1 MQEQLVYLI
10 GNAFRIY
17 IYFKLLNTMF
27 GTAKVKQ
34 IWIII
39 GFTFYFLINS
49 FGAILFGNFTLNIL
63 TNIIPLIALSFL
75 WLFCKCWGKRKQR
88 SCEINQMRTAL

>member
-39 GFTFYFLINS
+39 GFTVT
-49 FGAILFGNFTLNIL
+49 A
-63 TNIIPLIALSFL
+63 
-75 WLFCKCWGKRKQR
+75 
-88 SCEINQMRTAL
+88 NQTQPHQKTK

>member
-39 GFTFYFLINS
+39 GFTFYFLING
-49 FGAILFGNFTLNIL
+49 FGAFLFGNLTLNIL
-63 TNIIPLIALSFL
+63 TIIIHLFVFSFL
-75 WLFCKCWGKRKQR
+75 YDSKVQV
-88 SCEINQMRTAL
+88 N

>member
-63 TNIIPLIALSFL
+63 TNIDVGISTLKFHTCI
-75 WLFCKCWGKRKQR
+75 LFFE
-88 SCEINQMRTAL
+88 S

>member
-49 FGAILFGNFTLNIL
+49 FGAIFAWKFHFKYLNKYNSIDCS
-63 TNIIPLIALSFL
+63 LIFV
-75 WLFCKCWGKRKQR
+75 
-88 SCEINQMRTAL
+88 

>member
-39 GFTFYFLINS
+39 GFTFYFAFVNKK
-49 FGAILFGNFTLNIL
+49 
-63 TNIIPLIALSFL
+63 LSHL
-75 WLFCKCWGKRKQR
+75 ANKKVSQL
-88 SCEINQMRTAL
+88 

>member
-49 FGAILFGNFTLNIL
+49 F
-63 TNIIPLIALSFL
+63 
-75 WLFCKCWGKRKQR
+75 
-88 SCEINQMRTAL
+88 EIGRAHV

>member
-39 GFTFYFLINS
+39 GFTFYFLMIDCQVKCNT
-49 FGAILFGNFTLNIL
+49 IREKNFEAPRRESEN
-63 TNIIPLIALSFL
+63 
-75 WLFCKCWGKRKQR
+75 
-88 SCEINQMRTAL
+88 

>member
-39 GFTFYFLINS
+39 GFTFYLY
-49 FGAILFGNFTLNIL
+49 LL
-63 TNIIPLIALSFL
+63 
-75 WLFCKCWGKRKQR
+75 K
-88 SCEINQMRTAL
+88 